1 MGFHQKFCYKLKM
14 RIFILVLFLSFLSI
28 TNIFSEERENKLNK
42 LFTDLK
48 VDNFNLAF
56 KTEQK
61 IWKIW
66 STHPTDKNLTFIMQ
80 KGSNLININKPNDA
94 INIFT
99 NLIDLDPYWAEAWN
113 KRATV
118 FYLIGEYQKSQN
130 DINKVL
136 ELEKRHFGALAGQ
149 GLVNIKLRN
158 YEKAIQ
164 SYEKVQQIY
173 PSMQSPKIMIEQ
185 IEELIKKQSI

>member
-1 MGFHQKFCYKLKM
+1 MGFHLKFCYKLKM
-14 RIFILVLFLSFLSI
+14 RVFILFLFLNFLSI
-28 TNIFSEERENKLNK
+28 TNILSEER
-42 LFTDLK
+42 
-48 VDNFNLAF
+48 DNINLAF

-66 STHPTDKNLTFIMQ
+66 STHPTDKNLTLIMQ

-99 NLIDLDPYWAEAWN
+99 NLIDLDPDWAEAWN

-130 DINKVL
+130 DIDKVL

-149 GLVNIKLRN
+149 GLVNIKLKN

-173 PSMQSPKIMIEQ
+173 PSMQSSKIMIEQ

>member
-1 MGFHQKFCYKLKM
+1 M
-14 RIFILVLFLSFLSI
+14 RIFILILFLNFISI
-28 TNIFSEERENKLNK
+28 TNIFSEERENELNK
-42 LFTDLK
+42 LFMDLK
-48 VDNFNLAF
+48 ADNIDLAF

-66 STHPTDKNLTFIMQ
+66 STHPTDKNLTLIMQ

-118 FYLIGEYQKSQN
+118 LFLIGEFKKSQD
-130 DINKVL
+130 DIDKVL

-149 GLVNIKLRN
+149 GLVNIHLRN
-158 YEKAIQ
+158 YEKAIR
-164 SYEKVQQIY
+164 SYQRALEIY
-173 PSMQSPKIMIEQ
+173 PSMQSPTIMIKE
-185 IEELIKKQSI
+185 IEALIKEDLI